1 MSELDT
7 QLRDYFDATVERV
20 TAEDILA
27 GQRVFET
34 IRPVTPRR
42 SWHPAWV
49 AVGAFVATVA
59 VLGGTFGLGAVLTG
73 PTGDIGSGGVTG
85 AVREATEA
93 ASGGWLL
100 IAAIAAVVAIGGALI
115 ALKRRQGT
123 HEEEEEDTMA
133 TTIEAPPAKKTGT
146 ADHNNRGLII
156 TVVVLAVALLALGA
170 WAIYQQ
176 TAESE
181 TAGPAAVNELLDDYG
196 AAWDNYDGEAFLA
209 LTTADYVHDNGST
222 TYDQAGTATL
232 ISGTLGGMSF
242 QAEQVGDRIVSG
254 DGPYYTAAVDRLING
269 STQTGDGISTI
280 VVVDTPD
287 GLKVASHT
295 WTGS

>member
-115 ALKRRQGT
+115 GLKRRQGT
-123 HEEEEEDTMA
+123 HLEEEDTMA